1 MIIKGGAGEQEA
13 AAIVA
18 AVAFA
23 LEEEQNRK
31 PGQRPE
37 PSAWVAAMRQAS
49 SRLRPVP
56 PPPGVSE
63 AGKLS
68 RFIDQAQ

>member
-13 AAIVA
+13 AAIA
-18 AVAFA
+18 AVVAFVLA
-23 LEEEQNRK
+23 EEQNRK
-31 PGQRPE
+31 PGPRPE
-37 PSAWVAAMRQAS
+37 PSAWVAAMRQAN

-56 PPPGVSE
+56 PPPGETE